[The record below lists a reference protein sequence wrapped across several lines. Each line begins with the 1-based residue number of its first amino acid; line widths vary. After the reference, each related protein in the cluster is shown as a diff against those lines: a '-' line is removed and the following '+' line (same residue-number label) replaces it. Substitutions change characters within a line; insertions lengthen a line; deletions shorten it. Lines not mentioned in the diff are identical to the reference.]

1 MVKFSEFS
9 KEGYA
14 NGQAS
19 GLLNRDGLKSR
30 LWVRIPP
37 LPPVQKWLPKWWLF
51 LLLLVGGIRRVFQK
65 HKLLYIFEIP
75 GLWRKSKSCDKLALS
90 RFAMEEEESHPFR

>member
-19 GLLNRDGLKSR
+19 GLLNRSRLKSG
-30 LWVRIPP
+30 LWVRLPP
-37 LPPVQKWLPKWWLF
+37 LPPVGK
-51 LLLLVGGIRRVFQK
+51 
-65 HKLLYIFEIP
+65 
-75 GLWRKSKSCDKLALS
+75 
-90 RFAMEEEESHPFR
+90 